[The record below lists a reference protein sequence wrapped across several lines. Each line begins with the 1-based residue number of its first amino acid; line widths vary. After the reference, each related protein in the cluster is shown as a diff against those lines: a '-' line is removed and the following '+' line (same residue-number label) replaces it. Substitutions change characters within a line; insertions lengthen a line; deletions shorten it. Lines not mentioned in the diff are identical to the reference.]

1 MVFSNIEFKNFQ
13 EKKNKN
19 KINKFLNNLID
30 SYLKKNNK
38 ILLSL
43 SKKYHYNFNYEKL
56 KKYKKKF
63 DNFQIFGMGGSIH
76 GAEAIY
82 NFLKQRI
89 KKKFVFIN
97 NINLLNNQNSKGRKF
112 NIVISKSGDTL
123 ETVTNLNS
131 QKINK
136 NCLFITENKKSYLRI
151 LAHKL
156 KSEIVDHNNFIGGR
170 YSVLSETGMIPAF
183 FMNLNP
189 DKFKRLDNLISSKK
203 FIDYLTNNVSSI
215 LSFHQKQKFN
225 SIILNYDE
233 NSNNLFYWYQQL
245 VAESLGKSSKGI
257 LPIISN
263 LPKDNH
269 SLMQLYLDGFKKNF
283 FTFFYVKDK
292 SIKKINNKSLL
303 NSHYYLRNKK
313 ITDIQYA
320 QFRATQNIFL
330 RRKIPFRS
338 FVIKKRN
345 EETLGELFTF
355 FILETILLGKAL
367 KINPYNQPAVELI
380 KKETLKILK
389 KN

>member
-1 MVFSNIEFKNFQ
+1 MVFSNIDFKNFQ
-13 EKKNKN
+13 EKKNKNKN
-19 KINKFLNNLID
+19 KINKFLNNLIG

-283 FTFFYVKDK
+283 FTFFMSK
-292 SIKKINNKSLL
+292 IKVLKNK
-303 NSHYYLRNKK
+303 
-313 ITDIQYA
+313 
-320 QFRATQNIFL
+320 
-330 RRKIPFRS
+330 
-338 FVIKKRN
+338 
-345 EETLGELFTF
+345 
-355 FILETILLGKAL
+355 
-367 KINPYNQPAVELI
+367 
-380 KKETLKILK
+380 
-389 KN
+389 